1 MRKNLLVAAMLVSA
15 VGAFGQGSIKFDNRA
30 TTAGT
35 DGASPVVAPIF
46 GVDPACPTCEKQGNP
61 SLASYQAR
69 YSTSAPAPQPS
80 GTQVYGGAALA
91 GTGFTATLWAAN
103 STKTAD
109 QLQLIATT
117 GFRTQTTLS
126 LQGYVVAPT
135 TAPIVPDTA
144 SDAQSRAQFQVRVW
158 DNVALTTA
166 TGKTAGQ
173 QTWADVLANP
183 NVARGLSTV
192 FVVPYQLGGGSILPP
207 NDIGLQSFQLF
218 IVPEPSVIALGVLG
232 AGCLFLLRRRK

>member
-15 VGAFGQGSIKFDNRA
+15 VGAFGQGAIKFDNRA

-35 DGASPVVAPIF
+35 EGASPVVSPIF

-61 SLASYQAR
+61 TYASYTNR
-69 YSTSAPAPQPS
+69 YSTSAPQPQPA

-91 GTGFTATLWAAN
+91 GTGFTATLWANN
-103 STKTAD
+103 SNLPDD
-109 QLQLIATT
+109 QLQLISTT

-126 LQGYVVAPT
+126 LQGYVVVPNPSPT
-135 TAPIVPDTA
+135 VPNTPNPGD
-144 SDAQSRAQFQVRVW
+144 RAKFQVRVW
-158 DNVALTTA
+158 DNAALTA
-166 TGKTAGQ
+166 LTGKAASA

-183 NVARGLSTV
+183 SVARGFSPVITL
-192 FVVPYQLGGGSILPP
+192 PYQLGAGSVGPP
-207 NDIGLQSFQLF
+207 NPVGLESFQLF